1 MEIIEDRKIYLV
13 KNSLDDFLVY
23 FTNGIYINTFMDQR
37 PEVNFD
43 VECYFSIRKTSSP
56 SIYNFSKNYPSNGD
70 YKLKYFKKNNCVEI
84 ESAEFIN
91 IERAYLDNLCK
102 HKRTCGM
109 GLYFYCESL
118 YKFYGGK

>member
-1 MEIIEDRKIYLV
+1 MEIIENRKIYLV
-13 KNSLDDFLVY
+13 KNSLDDFLIY

-43 VECYFSIRKTSSP
+43 VEYYFSVRKTSLP
-56 SIYNFSKNYPSNGD
+56 SKYNFSKNYPNGD

-91 IERAYLDNLCK
+91 IERAYLGNLCK
-102 HKRTCGM
+102 HKRTCEM